1 MLMTAVFGL
10 GVAVQGLAGS
20 AVLAGLA
27 YVLGSAAAARYTR
40 RADLITAAVAPPLVF
55 FCLLLLGAAVSATGN
70 TLLSVAGGS
79 ALSLARTAPWLFAG
93 TAVGLII
100 GWFRGL
106 PGCLAQLR
114 SDLRPWGATGSQAS
128 AGTTAGARGPSGWP
142 G

>member
-1 MLMTAVFGL
+1 MTAVFGL

-27 YVLGSAAAARYTR
+27 YALGSAAAARYTR
-40 RADLITAAVAPPLVF
+40 RADLITVAVAPPLVF

-70 TLLSVAGGS
+70 TVLSVAGGS

-93 TAVGLII
+93 TAVSLII

-114 SDLRPWGATGSQAS
+114 SDLRPPGMTGSQTS
-128 AGTTAGARGPSGWP
+128 AAPTAGARGPGGRP